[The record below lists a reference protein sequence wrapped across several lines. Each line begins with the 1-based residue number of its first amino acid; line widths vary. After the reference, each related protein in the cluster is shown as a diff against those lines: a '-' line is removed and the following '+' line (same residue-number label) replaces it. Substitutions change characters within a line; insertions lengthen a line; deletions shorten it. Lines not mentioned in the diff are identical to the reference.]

1 MKKLN
6 SLWKTSIVLFLILS
20 TMSFYFCSTSFDNRN
35 YDNFIPTNNL
45 TDYYVLN
52 IKSIDLSINNSEFL
66 ESFKSCLDQSD
77 LNVFKELITNESN
90 KTVYDRLF
98 FMYANDPEYQSKLIL
113 SDKDAFAG
121 LKNFSHY
128 SSHDLSKDNRLFT
141 IFDSRIY
148 GIYPLGSESVGFT
161 NLGYYSL
168 YSNNIDSQEN
178 QIKQFSLLFK
188 KAFGDSITYDLTTDQ
203 VQKDP
208 NLNYGISTQQII
220 LIILFTGLLTIII
233 NGKLFSQQKIISQL
247 KLEGNSALEI
257 FWKLV
262 IKQYLLALPSII
274 VIYSILSIIFIRSLG
289 TAYHYFYLSL
299 VKLTILYLIV
309 VLMMSL
315 ILFLLIYLV
324 PINLS
329 LKGHSFNLKVKR
341 TFQIIKIIILVLTLP
356 VIVNGVSSIT
366 EAVTL
371 LGNNSALNKLYDN
384 MYKFSGV
391 KTDALTYDP
400 QTNSYSMY
408 FPLETQEHIY
418 SKLRSNNSVFN
429 YAIQTSYASDD
440 DTTTY
445 TVVNIDY
452 LYAYGIESEI
462 DTSKDAL
469 IIPKSMENNSGI
481 KAEAKKIYANFSSS
495 STAEDIN
502 DIQIVYSDQLKNFD
516 YSFITP
522 SRGVDP
528 KQIYIYRSSEG
539 SSLISSSTY
548 FVYNGNVQQAQ
559 DYIDSLWKDYNL
571 SPQFNIIGVKN
582 QYNLYYNK
590 LILSKLPS
598 ILSFIIALVTYI
610 ILDLQILKIDYVI
623 NQKRYFLEYIEGIR
637 FGLFYKDTLL
647 NSLIIIIITILSCY
661 LHPKYNYAK
670 IVTIY
675 SILFIFEGLF
685 FILYHSITS
694 KERKE
699 VTSIWK

>member
-1 MKKLN
+1 MKKLH

-20 TMSFYFCSTSFDNRN
+20 TMSFYFCSASFDNRN
-35 YDNFIPTNNL
+35 YDNFIPMNSLTN
-45 TDYYVLN
+45 YYVLN
-52 IKSIDLSINNSEFL
+52 IKSIDPTISSNDFV
-66 ESFKSCLDQSD
+66 ESFKNCLDQSD
-77 LNVFKELITNESN
+77 LNVYKELITNESN

-113 SDKDAFAG
+113 CDEDGFVG

-128 SSHDLSKDNRLFT
+128 SSHDLSKENCLFT

-148 GIYPLGSESVGFT
+148 GIYPLGSESVGFS
-161 NLGYYSL
+161 NIGYYSL
-168 YSNNIDSQEN
+168 YSNNIDSQAN
-178 QIKQFSLLFK
+178 QVKQFSILFK
-188 KAFGDSITYDLTTDQ
+188 KAFGDSVTYDLTTDQ
-203 VQKDP
+203 VHRDP

-220 LIILFTGLLTIII
+220 LIILFTCLLTIIL

-247 KLEGNSALEI
+247 KLEGNSAIEI

-274 VIYSILSIIFIRSLG
+274 ITYCVLSIIFIGSIG
-289 TAYHYFYLSL
+289 TAYHYFYLNL
-299 VKLTILYLIV
+299 LRLTILYLIV
-309 VLMMSL
+309 VLAMSL

-329 LKGHSFNLKVKR
+329 LKGHSFNLRVKK
-341 TFQIIKIIILVLTLP
+341 TFQIIKIVILVLTLP
-356 VIVNGVSSIT
+356 IIVNGVSSIKDM
-366 EAVTL
+366 VTL

-391 KTDALTYDP
+391 KTGALTYDP

-408 FPLETQEHIY
+408 FPLETQENIY

-440 DTTTY
+440 PITY

-452 LYAYGIESEI
+452 LSAYGIDGEI
-462 DTSKDAL
+462 DTNKDAL
-469 IIPKSMENNSGI
+469 IIPKSLKNTSGI
-481 KAEAKKIYANFSSS
+481 EDDARKVYANFSSS
-495 STAEDIN
+495 STAADI
-502 DIQIVYSDQLKNFD
+502 DDTPIVYSDKLKNFD

-522 SRGVDP
+522 SRGINP
-528 KQIYIYRSSEG
+528 NQIFIYKSSKA
-539 SSLISSSTY
+539 SSLISSSIY
-548 FVYNGNVQQAQ
+548 FVYNGDVQQAQ
-559 DYIDSLWKDYNL
+559 DYIDSLWKDYDL
-571 SPQFNIIGVKN
+571 SSQYNIISVKN
-582 QYNLYYNK
+582 QYHLYYNK
-590 LILSKLPS
+590 LVLNKLPS

-670 IVTIY
+670 IISIY
-675 SILFIFEGLF
+675 LILFIFEGLF
-685 FILYHSITS
+685 FIVYHSITN

-699 VTSIWK
+699 VSSIWK